1 MSNLVNVIH
10 SGKLRMSS
18 REIAELCSKRHN
30 HVCRDIQK
38 LNEHYESMGM
48 PKIGD
53 TLWIN
58 EQNGQTY
65 KQFMLTKEQCLD
77 LVTGYNTQLRIRINR
92 RWLELESKEVPA
104 IADKK
109 DVLLI
114 NIVKAEKEEDR
125 AVALNKYE
133 SEWVKPLEEDSKV
146 LNALTDAKGL
156 FDFGEAAKILGLA
169 NMGRNNLMKWAR
181 DKGVLMKDNSPY
193 QRYVNNGYIKP
204 VEFYSQK
211 NNTDYYTVYA
221 RSMITQRGLIK
232 IGKMLMR
239 DGYKIN
245 ISSKR

>member
-1 MSNLVNVIH
+1 MSNLINVIH
-10 SGKLRMSS
+10 SDNLKMNS
-18 REIAELCSKRHN
+18 REIAELCNKRHN

-53 TLWIN
+53 TPWIN
-58 EQNGQTY
+58 EQNGQEY
-65 KQFMLTKEQCLD
+65 REFMLTKDQCLD
-77 LVTGYNTQLRIRINR
+77 LVTGYNTPLRIRINR
-92 RWLELESKEVPA
+92 RWLELEAKEVPA
-104 IADKK
+104 ITGKK
-109 DVLLI
+109 DSLLI
-114 NIVKAEKEEDR
+114 GIVKAEKEEDR

-133 SEWVKPLEEDSKV
+133 LEWVKPLEEDSKV

-181 DKGVLMKDNSPY
+181 DKGILMKDNSPY
-193 QRYVNNGYIKP
+193 QQYVNNGYIKP

-211 NNTDYYTVYA
+211 DDTDSYTVYV
-221 RSMITQRGLIK
+221 RSMITQRGLVK

-239 DGYKIN
+239 DGYNIN
-245 ISSKR
+245 TSSKG